1 MAAGLRCSVWARA
14 QSPGTTSLS
23 LVKGW
28 TRLPEAARGNLGIA
42 MQDLAWT
49 QGSALPKP
57 ALLVMHPIL
66 RNLPNKLVHFLLDYH
81 PEWVAQLQLPASD
94 GRHRQLASA
103 HFHLA
108 LERLENMPDVSC
120 PLQLFSSVDIGHR
133 DWRGKQTIHAIP
145 FKKETPRMV
154 R

>member
-1 MAAGLRCSVWARA
+1 
-14 QSPGTTSLS
+14 
-23 LVKGW
+23 
-28 TRLPEAARGNLGIA
+28 
-42 MQDLAWT
+42 MQDLDWT
-49 QGSALPKP
+49 QGSALTEP

-66 RNLPNKLVHFLLDYH
+66 RNLPNKMAHFLLDYH
-81 PEWVAQLQLPASD
+81 WHPEWVAKLQLPASD

-103 HFHLA
+103 QFHLA
-108 LERLENMPDVSC
+108 LERLENMPHVSC